1 MKYWRGYVVA
11 AIFAAISA
19 ALVAFAKA
27 HSTLVDMVYPYMT
40 RIVISTLADWS
51 GSVSFCIWNVLVL
64 LGIALALVTV
74 ILIIVLR
81 WNPFQMTGWALAVV
95 MFFSMCSTL
104 LYGLNDYT
112 GPLAEDVRLDVTEY
126 TVSELN
132 DAAAYFRDQANALA
146 AEISRDSDGAAQIP
160 TFEELAVQAA
170 DGFET
175 LTYEDAI
182 SIFAGSTAPVKKNA
196 LVGTVS
202 KTLPLTGECLVDP
215 SVPDL
220 ALPFVMCMEMAHRMS
235 ISDYEE
241 AKYAAFLACK
251 ANDSK
256 EFRYSAYLMA
266 YALCYDAL
274 NNIPTSTAQSC
285 AATTKQGNKP
295 LLTRDLRHTE
305 EILDDLESKHIHDY
319 DVVDL
324 LTSWYIQEF
333 VTPLHQEE
341 EQPFNPLDPEQVD
354 LTYTEPIVTQLEK
367 KK

>member
-40 RIVISTLADWS
+40 RIVISSLADWS
-51 GSVSFCIWNVLVL
+51 GGVSFCIWDALVTV
-64 LGIALALVTV
+64 GIALAAVSV

-81 WNPFQMTGWALAVV
+81 WNPFQITGWALAVV
-95 MFFSMCSTL
+95 MFFNMCSTL

-132 DAAAYFRDQANALA
+132 DAAVYYRDQANKLA
-146 AEISRDSDGAAQIP
+146 PEISRDNDGVARIAD
-160 TFEELAVQAA
+160 FEELALQAA
-170 DGFET
+170 NGFEA
-175 LTYEDAI
+175 LTYDEAI
-182 SIFAGSTAPVKKNA
+182 SIFAGSTAPVKKKN
-196 LVGTVS
+196 LVGAVS
-202 KTLPLTGECLVDP
+202 KTQPLTGECLVDP
-215 SVPDL
+215 GTPEL

-241 AKYAAFLACK
+241 AKYAAFLSCK
-251 ANDSK
+251 ANDSL
-256 EFRYSAYLMA
+256 EFRYSGYLMA

-274 NNIPTSTAQSC
+274 SNIPTSTAQSC
-285 AATTKQGNKP
+285 AETTKLGNNP
-295 LLTRDLRHTE
+295 LVNRDLRHSQD
-305 EILDDLESKHIHDY
+305 ILDDLKGEKVHDY

-333 VTPLHQEE
+333 VTPLHQVEE
-341 EQPFNPLDPEQVD
+341 LPFDPLDPSQVD
-354 LTYTEPIVTQLEK
+354 LTYKEPTPQKLDK